1 MDVGM
6 VSFDDGAVDD
16 QVLVG
21 QHHPERPWVE
31 VAKDGTDPQGDRL
44 YIWAMLR
51 PPPPVIPA

>member
-1 MDVGM
+1 
-6 VSFDDGAVDD
+6 
-16 QVLVG
+16 VLVG